1 VAGELKERRFE
12 CRDLASKIE
21 ELEQANDKLEEHIAA
36 LGSKL
41 SDRDRCGSEKDEEV
55 GQLRSTI
62 EDLERQLKQSEKKL
76 KAQETSFEN
85 DLTAYKRKAQNSLA
99 VANARA
105 ASAIQ
110 AKEEAY
116 LEAQAARST
125 AASMM
130 DRARV
135 AEANG
140 EKAMV
145 EAKKYYEVMEEA
157 KEKAVAE
164 LEVATNELET
174 VNKSLADSLENLNRI
189 TAAKEDL
196 AEECSRRSRDL
207 ETERSKLNELQLEIA
222 ETKIRA
228 RDLQNDATEL
238 RGQLQKARAAAD
250 AKSTS
255 MSDEAPSPTSVH
267 APVEDT
273 NSRATLMMLQKQ
285 LAEANA
291 QIDELKELM
300 HNALTSEKLDG
311 VGYIGTSQQ
320 SPGNENGSKG
330 HGGAP
335 LFYAI
340 EKQAELNTARNEI
353 NRLASLYSNLQSEK
367 FEAQEALETA
377 RRELDEE
384 RAKLGRYEKLN
395 QSEASSNTGSPTES
409 DANAGRMN
417 IEYLKNIVMRYLG
430 AKTLAEKK
438 ALIPVI
444 SAVLC
449 LTPDEQAKAMLNV
462 DSSVGVEG
470 FGMALF
476 ESFGSRVGR

>member
-1 VAGELKERRFE
+1 MAGELKERRSE
-12 CRDLASKIE
+12 CRDLAAKIE
-21 ELEQANDKLEEHIAA
+21 ELQQANDKWEEHISA
-36 LGSKL
+36 LDSQL
-41 SDRDRCGSEKDEEV
+41 SDRDRCGTEKDEEV

-62 EDLERQLKQSEKKL
+62 EDLAKQLKQSEKKL

-85 DLTAYKRKAQNSLA
+85 DLATYKRKAQNSLS

-105 ASAIQ
+105 AAAIQ
-110 AKEEAY
+110 AREEAD
-116 LEAQAARST
+116 LEANAARST
-125 AASMM
+125 SATMM

-145 EAKKYYEVMEEA
+145 EAKKYYEEMEKA

-174 VNKSLADSLENLNRI
+174 VRTSLADSLENLNRI
-189 TAAKEDL
+189 TAEKAGL

-207 ETERSKLNELQLEIA
+207 ETERSKLSALQLEIA
-222 ETKIRA
+222 ETKVRA

-238 RGQLQKARAAAD
+238 RGQLQKARAADD

-300 HNALTSEKLDG
+300 HNALTTEKPDG
-311 VGYIGTSQQ
+311 VGSMQQ
-320 SPGNENGSKG
+320 SPGHENGSKG
-330 HGGAP
+330 NGGAP

-377 RRELDEE
+377 LRELGEE

-395 QSEASSNTGSPTES
+395 QGVASSSPGSPAES
-409 DANAGRMN
+409 DSNAGRTN
-417 IEYLKNIVMRYLG
+417 IEYLKNIIMRYFG

-444 SAVLC
+444 GAVLC
-449 LTPDEQAKAMLNV
+449 LTPDEQAKAVQNL